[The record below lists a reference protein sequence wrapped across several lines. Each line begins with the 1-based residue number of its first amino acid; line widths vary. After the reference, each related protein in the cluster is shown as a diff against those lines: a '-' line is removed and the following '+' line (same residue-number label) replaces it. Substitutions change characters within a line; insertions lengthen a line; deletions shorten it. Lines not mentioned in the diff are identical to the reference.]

1 MPYIQH
7 FASCSKLRELFEELA
22 SIAKVVLPNAPGWR
36 PDEKTTTIREAWALF
51 ALPPGE
57 ERPELGIVSLHLVIW
72 KYIVYNLTLAETEGK
87 AFETRHVW
95 RAAWKCF
102 KSKVDAK
109 SIVLRRMVQR
119 SESRGENVPDLTK
132 YNRLTEPFALFDEGG
147 HAVFDKAIAARVAAL
162 GSDSTAGD

>member
-1 MPYIQH
+1 M
-7 FASCSKLRELFEELA
+7 
-22 SIAKVVLPNAPGWR
+22 VLPNAPGWR
-36 PDEKTTTIREAWALF
+36 PDEKATTIREAWALF

-109 SIVLRRMVQR
+109 SIVLRRLVQR

-132 YNRLTEPFALFDEGG
+132 YLYNRLTEPFALSMRVDTQCLTKRSRPVWPLSAPIAQQET
-147 HAVFDKAIAARVAAL
+147 KAR
-162 GSDSTAGD
+162 